1 MKNLITAILFTIVT
15 TILFG
20 LIYPLAVTGLAQVMF
35 PDKANGQ
42 LIKRA
47 DGTVIGSRIIGQPFT
62 GRGYFHS
69 RASAAGAA
77 GYDAGASSGSNLG
90 PTSQKLI
97 DRVKAQVEEIQ
108 KDNPAK
114 TIPVD
119 LVTASGSGLDP
130 HISPAAA
137 EFQVSRVARERGL
150 TETALR
156 QLVNQHTE
164 GRTLG
169 FLGEP
174 RVNVL
179 ELNLDLDLRKPIT
192 ARP

>member
-15 TILFG
+15 TIVFG
-20 LIYPLAVTGLAQVMF
+20 LIYPLAVTGLAQVIF

-62 GRGYFHS
+62 GPGYFHS
-69 RASAAGAA
+69 RPSAAGAA

-119 LVTASGSGLDP
+119 LVTTSGSGLDP

-137 EFQVSRVARERGL
+137 EFQVARVARVRSL
-150 TETALR
+150 TETELR

-164 GRTLG
+164 GRTFG

-179 ELNLDLDLRKPIT
+179 ELNLDLDSRKPMT